1 MLNDKEYSNFCYDAA
16 FDTSKSEKVFED
28 RIVELLYPNIQNG
41 EMNCNFTHLITAAL
55 GLSGETGEFVEH
67 VKKILLHGKPYD
79 AERRDLMIKEL
90 GDVMWYVSQACIAL
104 EIDMAEVAQQNV
116 DKLSERHDKPSTS
129 VKT

>member
-1 MLNDKEYSNFCYDAA
+1 MLNDKEYLNFCYDAA
-16 FDTSKSEKVFED
+16 FDTSKDDGEFGH
-28 RIVELLYPNIQNG
+28 RIYQLLHPEAGELNS
-41 EMNCNFTHLITAAL
+41 NFTHLITAAL

-116 DKLSERHDKPSTS
+116 DKLSERHNKAPKS